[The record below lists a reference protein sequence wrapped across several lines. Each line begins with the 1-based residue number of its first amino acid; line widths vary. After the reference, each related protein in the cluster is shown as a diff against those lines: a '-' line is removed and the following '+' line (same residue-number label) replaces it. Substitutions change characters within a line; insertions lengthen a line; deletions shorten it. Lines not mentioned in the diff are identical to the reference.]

1 MDNER
6 LAKGYLQWRCR
17 RGTKE
22 LDVILTRFLDSS
34 YDSLSDEELHEFN
47 ELLNT
52 QDTHLWYWLSGQ
64 TMPDQ
69 ISLQKLV
76 LKIRAHNQ

>member
-1 MDNER
+1 MSTER

-22 LDVILTRFLDSS
+22 LDVMLTRFLDSS
-34 YDSLSDEELHEFN
+34 YETLSDQELHGFN

-52 QDTHLWYWLSGQ
+52 QDTELWYWLSGQ
-64 TMPDQ
+64 VKPNETAIQ
-69 ISLQKLV
+69 NIV
-76 LKIRAHNQ
+76 LKIRDRN